1 RYIDKVGKCP
11 ATGEALSTSD
21 IMDVQLPVR
30 PSPRSPGLGSVP
42 QLIQAVM
49 TEYDASM
56 LELARVRQGSA
67 SLKGDLAKAL
77 YQLDASYKK
86 VAVVEQERDEAR

>member
-30 PSPRSPGLGSVP
+30 PAPRTPGLSGVP
-42 QLIQAVM
+42 QLCQALM
-49 TEYDASM
+49 TEYDATM
-56 LELARVRQGSA
+56 LETARVRQGA
-67 SLKGDLAKAL
+67 AALKGDLAKAL